1 MKKQPLLYSQIP
13 SKNDQAMYIDD
24 HIQIDITFLL
34 IDVTLLERGK
44 KTRKTLSWVDMIW
57 PNVVL

>member
-1 MKKQPLLYSQIP
+1 
-13 SKNDQAMYIDD
+13 MYIDD

-34 IDVTLLERGK
+34 IDVTLFERGK
-44 KTRKTLSWVDMIW
+44 KTRKTLSWVYMIW